1 MFHTTA
7 YLWDIE
13 KIKRTLES
21 LKTF

>member
-7 YLWDIE
+7 YLGDIE